1 MSVKVRISILE
12 LLVTKNFLAQR
23 ARPGAQRAVEK
34 ESLTSLMIIVILVVR
49 GVRASWFKGWGEYF
63 LGSFQ

>member
-12 LLVTKNFLAQR
+12 LLVIRNLLTQR
-23 ARPGAQRAVEK
+23 ARPGTQRAVEK
-34 ESLTSLMIIVILVVR
+34 ESMTSLMIIVILVVR